1 MQDFDTFLTTLY
13 VKVDDFCKSFLPNNQ
28 LYHRPGRKPSLSVS
42 EVVTLSIVGQ
52 WQRWWSERDFYRWA
66 KRNLLSAFPTLPTR
80 PQFNRLQRQNYEVM
94 VYFFVSLAS
103 QLHPTGCAYE
113 ALDATGVATR
123 HFKRR
128 GSGHLAG
135 LTDIGFSNRL
145 GWYHGFHL
153 LVSTTPDG
161 VITGYGF
168 GKASAK
174 DQPLAETF
182 LALRATNASR
192 LPSVG
197 NAKSDYY
204 VMDKGFEGRPR
215 HQKWQSEYGAKVV
228 CAPKRS
234 RNPLAEPKWPKAL
247 RRWIASVRQIIE
259 TVNGK
264 LVEMFRLES
273 ERPHDLVGFM
283 ARLAAKVA
291 LHNFCFWYNRQ
302 LGRDGLAF
310 AELIDW

>member
-1 MQDFDTFLTTLY
+1 MLDFDTFLTTLY
-13 VKVDDFCKSFLPNNQ
+13 VKVDDFCKSFLPDQ
-28 LYHRPGRKPSLSVS
+28 PKHRPGPKPSLSVS

-66 KRNLLSAFPTLPTR
+66 KRHLQGAFPTLPTR

-94 VYFFVSLAS
+94 VYFFLSLAS
-103 QLHPTGCAYE
+103 QVKPNGCAYE

-123 HFKRR
+123 HAKRR

-135 LTDIGFSNRL
+135 LTDLGYSNRL

-153 LVSTTPDG
+153 LVSSTPDG
-161 VITGYGF
+161 LITGYGF
-168 GKASAK
+168 ASASVK

-182 LALRATNASR
+182 LELRATNASL

-197 NAKSDYY
+197 NTKSDYY
-204 VMDKGFEGRPR
+204 VMDKGFEGQAL
-215 HQKWQSEYGAKVV
+215 HQHWQNDFGAKVV

-234 RNPLAEPKWPKAL
+234 RNPLTPPKWPKAL

-259 TVNGK
+259 SVNGK
-264 LVEMFRLES
+264 LMAMFRLDR

-291 LHNFCFWYNRQ
+291 LHNFCFWCNCQ
-302 LGRDGLAF
+302 LGRDSLAF